1 VDCLKAS
8 KNYGALQILEPNPA
22 LELIPTPFKFKL
34 SKNKKNYIRYSTV
47 TRVFFK
53 NTTLAAN
60 LTVLREVLDI
70 NEGKWEDISKK
81 SPTVSA
87 QEIISSAID
96 YWSNSKGLAEA
107 TVGLLYDNLDAQG
120 YKMAGGKLPITNIC
134 SQLII
139 QNVSTYSI
147 SDILLTYPGVTRET
161 SICCSST
168 DLPGLNIL
176 NITV

>member
-1 VDCLKAS
+1 VDCLKTS

-53 NTTLAAN
+53 NTTLADN
-60 LTVLREVLDI
+60 LTVLREALDI
-70 NEGKWEDISKK
+70 NDGKWTDISKK
-81 SPTVSA
+81 SPPVSA
-87 QEIISSAID
+87 QEIIRSAID
-96 YWSNSKGLAEA
+96 HWSNSKGLAEA
-107 TVGLLYDNLDAQG
+107 TVGLLYDKLDAKG
-120 YKMAGGKLPITNIC
+120 FKMAGGKLPITNIF
-134 SQLII
+134 II

-168 DLPGLNIL
+168 DHLPGLNIL